1 MTEHILSKNPITD
14 LIAKLLIFIMSILPG
29 DVTLDLAERFFL
41 SVDWKNNDKMAGY
54 VLVQSKEMVR

>member
-14 LIAKLLIFIMSILPG
+14 LIAKLLIFIMSNLPG